1 VGRFD
6 HLIDWSSARRI
17 NEATK
22 RVSVGL
28 FKASV
33 RSTHVQ
39 ISAKHMD
46 RYLSEFNFRASNRQ
60 RVNGMCDLP
69 VGAL

>member
-22 RVSVGL
+22 RVNVDFPPWMVRGL
-28 FKASV
+28 DDQDNALSNLQRPAIHQFAAMHLVTLHHLNKPAP
-33 RSTHVQ
+33 
-39 ISAKHMD
+39 SA
-46 RYLSEFNFRASNRQ
+46 
-60 RVNGMCDLP
+60 
-69 VGAL
+69 